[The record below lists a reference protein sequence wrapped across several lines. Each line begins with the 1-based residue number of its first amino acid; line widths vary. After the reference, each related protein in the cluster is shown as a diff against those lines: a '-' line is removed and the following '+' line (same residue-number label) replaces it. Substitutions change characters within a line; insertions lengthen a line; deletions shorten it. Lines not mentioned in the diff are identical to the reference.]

1 MELVVQNLA
10 KIKQA
15 HLQFDG
21 ITVIA
26 GNNNTGKS
34 TIGKVL
40 FGIFN
45 SFKDIQ
51 RKIEQE
57 RNNAIIHEIRNV
69 EMGYFYEKENKPL
82 THLSR
87 FYSVKIPNLLAKND
101 PINLDDEIR
110 AELLNNKVPDE
121 DVDKLMKDI
130 HARISSINEIEDNR
144 IKKELVSTQLRGI
157 FNGQINSC
165 MHKDTAAVV
174 QLTIKGKNIT
184 VTFKDNNCEDFSQEF
199 NLMHSAFYIDNPFII
214 DQINAV
220 ARFFRTSR
228 TESPDD
234 HLLNVLS
241 RNNNEG
247 DFIAKLS
254 VEDKLK
260 EVISKIDMVIPG
272 SIGFN
277 NAHEMVLQDNQFSDA
292 LKIANLSAGMK
303 SFAILKLLIENLSI
317 KEKDVLILDE
327 PEIHLH
333 PQWQMIYAEIIV
345 LLQKE
350 FQLTVLLTT
359 HSPYFLDAI
368 ELYSLKH
375 GTNGMV
381 HYYLSEMENE
391 QVEFEDVTD
400 HIDKIFAQLS
410 TPIQEL
416 ENLRNS
422 LKS

>member
-15 HLQFDG
+15 QLQFDG

-45 SFKDIQ
+45 AFKDIQ
-51 RKIEQE
+51 GKIEQE
-57 RNNAIIHEIRNV
+57 RNDAIVHAIRNV

-82 THLSR
+82 TNLSR
-87 FYSVKIPNLLAKND
+87 FYSVKIPNLLAKSD
-101 PINLDDEIR
+101 PIDLDDEIR

-130 HARISSINEIEDNR
+130 NARISSINEIEDNR
-144 IKKELVSTQLRGI
+144 IKKELISTQLRGI

-174 QLTIKGKNIT
+174 QLTIKGKSIT

-199 NLMHSAFYIDNPFII
+199 NLMHNAFYIDNPFII
-214 DQINAV
+214 DQINAM
-220 ARFFRTSR
+220 ARIFRTNR

-234 HLLNVLS
+234 HLLNALS

-254 VEDKLK
+254 VEDRLK
-260 EVISKIDMVIPG
+260 EVINKIDMVIPG

-277 NAHEMVLQDNQFSDA
+277 NAHEMVLQDNQFTDA
-292 LKIANLSAGMK
+292 LKIDNLSAGMK

-317 KEKDVLILDE
+317 KEKDILILDE

-375 GTNGMV
+375 GTNDKV

-391 QVEFEDVTD
+391 QVEFEDVTN

-410 TPIQEL
+410 NPIQEL

-422 LKS
+422 LKN

>member
-174 QLTIKGKNIT
+174 QLTIKEKNIT

-214 DQINAV
+214 DQINSV
-220 ARFFRTSR
+220 ARVFRTSR

-254 VEDKLK
+254 VEDKLR

>member
-82 THLSR
+82 TNLSR

-234 HLLNVLS
+234 YLLNVLS

-254 VEDKLK
+254 VEDKLR

>member
-82 THLSR
+82 TNLSR

-101 PINLDDEIR
+101 PINLDEEIR

-234 HLLNVLS
+234 YLLNVLS

-254 VEDKLK
+254 VEDKLR

>member
-220 ARFFRTSR
+220 ARIFRTSR

-254 VEDKLK
+254 VEDKLR